1 MNTHRI
7 LAITALVLGALALV
21 AGTPEARGN
30 GGVDVARLAHSVETE
45 ADHVDA
51 LELAAWIKDRKD
63 GLRVIDVRTQDAF
76 DEYHI
81 PSAEW
86 MPLSRL
92 ASTTFVPNETVVL
105 YSDGGAH
112 AAQGWVFMQLA
123 GHRRTYFIRGGLL
136 DWFDDVMNPRLAVG
150 ASDSA
155 TQAYER
161 ASVLSRYFGGQPVRE
176 TGPASAV
183 PLPTVEATDANAV
196 QSLIRKRKKRGC

>member
-1 MNTHRI
+1 MNARRL
-7 LAITALVLGALALV
+7 LAFAALVLGALALV
-21 AGTPEARGN
+21 TGSPEARGP
-30 GGVDVARLAHSVETE
+30 GGVDIAGLAHSVETE

-51 LELAAWIKDRKD
+51 LELATWIKERKD
-63 GLRVIDVRTQDAF
+63 GLRVIDVRTQGAF

-86 MPLSRL
+86 IPLTKL
-92 ASTTFVPNETVVL
+92 ASTRFAPNETVVL

-155 TQAYER
+155 TRAYER

-176 TGPASAV
+176 TGPASTV
-183 PLPTVEATDANAV
+183 PMPAVEATDANIV